1 MLILQ
6 ERHLAFRLNVQRIQ
20 CFFLSKL
27 SSVISTFQQFHT
39 LMFLFLLLVI
49 CNASVMADNGA
60 LKLTTGAE
68 YITGD
73 FGGSESVDQLYIPLT
88 AVYSTN
94 KYAFRLTIPFIYL
107 TGPVGTV
114 LSDGTIITGTG
125 SIITELGMG
134 DVIAGATYRDVF
146 NTESTSDVA
155 FDFTAKVKF
164 GTADED
170 EGLGSGEND
179 YTLQAEVYNFRE
191 RSMLFGILGYKFRGD
206 PPGDNFDNSLLALI
220 GGNYNLTPELRTGLD
235 FYYQQALF
243 SGVDEQMELS
253 AFLRY
258 KISNTQYMRSYLVKG
273 LSDASPDWGIGVY
286 VTFMQ

>member
-1 MLILQ
+1 MLILR
-6 ERHLAFRLNVQRIQ
+6 ERHLAFRLSVQHIQ
-20 CFFLSKL
+20 CVLLSQL
-27 SSVISTFQQFHT
+27 ISIIRTFQK
-39 LMFLFLLLVI
+39 LYALIFLFVLLII
-49 CNASVMADNGA
+49 CNASAMANNGTF
-60 LKLTTGAE
+60 KLTTGAE
-68 YITGD
+68 YITGN

-88 AVYSTN
+88 GVYSTN
-94 KYAFRLTIPFIYL
+94 KYAFRLTIPYIYL

-114 LSDGTIITGTG
+114 QSDGTIITGTG
-125 SIITELGMG
+125 SIITELGIG

-146 NTESTSDVA
+146 NTESILDLA

-206 PPGDNFDNSLLALI
+206 PPGDNYDNSLLALI
-220 GGNYNLTPELRTGLD
+220 GGSYNLTPELRTGLD
-235 FYYQQALF
+235 FYYQHALF

-258 KISNTQYMRSYLVKG
+258 KISNTQSLRSYLVKG